1 MDIKEILA
9 RIGYIRNKANL
20 SAREVSQRMGMSP
33 QYVAQIESGRIVLK
47 VEKLLQIL
55 KICEF
60 PIERFFSSNIEDYNI
75 DIELKNLIESLPTD
89 KKKNIIEFIK
99 KWLVRIK
106 IMKLKEAVAKRI
118 KEIMKEKDI
127 TQYQLFKCSGVPQ
140 STISTIL
147 NSETKTVK
155 LSSIYDICSGLNI
168 ELSDFF
174 DCNYLK
180 LKNLDD

>member
-1 MDIKEILA
+1 MDIKKILA

-99 KWLVRIK
+99 K
-106 IMKLKEAVAKRI
+106 
-118 KEIMKEKDI
+118 
-127 TQYQLFKCSGVPQ
+127 
-140 STISTIL
+140 
-147 NSETKTVK
+147 
-155 LSSIYDICSGLNI
+155 
-168 ELSDFF
+168 
-174 DCNYLK
+174 
-180 LKNLDD
+180 